1 MMRSFLF
8 LFLFVVCCAGGCRQS
23 DIRTMEL
30 NIPSLTAENASQIVT
45 YLCKVSGITAQSIK
59 ADIGKKTVYITY
71 DSMNLAR
78 KNAELIL
85 VENGIEVNGIK
96 PPVK

>member
-1 MMRSFLF
+1 MMRLFCLLCLF
-8 LFLFVVCCAGGCRQS
+8 LSCAGGCRQS
-23 DIRTMEL
+23 DVRTMEL
-30 NIPSLTAENASQIVT
+30 NIPSLTAETAGSVVAQ
-45 YLCKVSGITAQSIK
+45 LCKVSGITAQNIK
-59 ADIGKKTVYITY
+59 GDIARKTIYITY

-96 PPVK
+96 PTVK

>member
-8 LFLFVVCCAGGCRQS
+8 LFLFACCVGGCRQS

-30 NIPSLTAENASQIVT
+30 NIPSLNAENAAQVVT
-45 YLCKVSGITAQSIK
+45 HLCKVSGITAQNIK
-59 ADIGKKTVYITY
+59 ADVAGKKIYITY

-78 KNAELIL
+78 KNAELVL

>member
-1 MMRSFLF
+1 
-8 LFLFVVCCAGGCRQS
+8 
-23 DIRTMEL
+23 MEL
-30 NIPSLTAENASQIVT
+30 NIPSLTAETAGSVVAQ
-45 YLCKVSGITAQSIK
+45 LCKVSGITAPNIK
-59 ADIGKKTVYITY
+59 ADIAQKKIYITY

-96 PPVK
+96 PTVK

>member
-1 MMRSFLF
+1 MMRLFFFLC
-8 LFLFVVCCAGGCRQS
+8 LFVCCAGGCRQS
-23 DIRTMEL
+23 DIRTLEL
-30 NIPSLTAENASQIVT
+30 NIPSLNAENAGQVVAH
-45 YLCKVSGITAQSIK
+45 LCKVGGIAAPNIK
-59 ADIGKKTVYITY
+59 VDIGRKTIYITY

-96 PPVK
+96 PPAK